1 LANLDA
7 VDDDTTNNN
16 QTAENRNK
24 KTRKSR
30 STNPT
35 TKLQRE
41 MRRLANVCGMYHNEL
56 YPEYEQTCPEL
67 KYQKELESEMLWAY
81 DTEVVKPVR
90 DITQELSPEEF
101 LPYPNSWKQSLKTPP
116 HIRKHW
122 VDALRK
128 ELSEIIKKGTFK
140 DEAPG
145 KDDPII
151 PITVKYRIKIQANGT
166 LDKLKARIAF
176 RGYLLK
182 ANVHVESTWCPVAGF
197 RALHIFLCM
206 AVEYKARICILDY
219 VAAFLQAKAL
229 GRKFTKL
236 PSEWK
241 ELFPEMSEW
250 FGKPLLLEK
259 SLYGDTVANLA
270 WDETQ
275 NEFLTSPEMGL
286 QRLDSEGSI

>member
-7 VDDDTTNNN
+7 TDEDVLNDD
-16 QTAENRNK
+16 QTAENTKRK
-24 KTRKSR
+24 ARKSH
-30 STNPT
+30 TKTAT
-35 TKLQRE
+35 TKLQHE
-41 MRRLANVCGMYHNEL
+41 MRRLANACSVYHNDI
-56 YPEYEQTCPEL
+56 YPDYEQTRPEL

-81 DTEVVKPVR
+81 DTEVVKPIR
-90 DITQELSPEEF
+90 DITKELSPEEF
-101 LPYPNSWKQSLKTPP
+101 LPCPDSWKQSLKTPP

-128 ELSEIIKKGTFK
+128 ELTEIIKKGTFK
-140 DEAPG
+140 DETPG

-151 PITVKYRIKIQANGT
+151 PITVKYCIKIQANGT

-176 RGYLLK
+176 RGDLLK

-197 RALHIFLCM
+197 RELRIFLCM
-206 AVEYKARICILDY
+206 AVEYKARIYQLDY

-236 PSEWK
+236 PSEWT
-241 ELFPEMSEW
+241 ELFPELSEW

-259 SLYGDTVANLA
+259 SLYGDTVTNLA

-286 QRLDSEGSI
+286 R